1 MAAAAVRRLLAGA
14 ARRRPALG
22 RRLLATGPA
31 AGEYDVAVVGG
42 GIVGAA
48 VARVSAGQRSG
59 RVGAQPPG
67 SRAACR
73 TPAGPRG
80 VLGPWPPSHRVT
92 EAVG

>member
-1 MAAAAVRRLLAGA
+1 MAAVRLLAGA

-48 VARVSAGQRSG
+48 VARVSAGRAAGVWGHSPPRLPSG
-59 RVGAQPPG
+59 
-67 SRAACR
+67 SAACR
-73 TPAGPRG
+73 TPRGPAVSWGRG
-80 VLGPWPPSHRVT
+80 PPVT
-92 EAVG
+92 E

>member
-1 MAAAAVRRLLAGA
+1 MAAAAVRLLAGA

-22 RRLLATGPA
+22 RRLLATGPAVA

-80 VLGPWPPSHRVT
+80 VLGPWPPSHP
-92 EAVG
+92 